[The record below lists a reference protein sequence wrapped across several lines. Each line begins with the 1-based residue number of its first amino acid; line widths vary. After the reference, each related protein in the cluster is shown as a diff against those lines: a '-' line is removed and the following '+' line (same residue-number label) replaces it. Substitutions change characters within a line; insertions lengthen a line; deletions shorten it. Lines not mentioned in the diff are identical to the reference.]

1 MIEGENFMKIRNE
14 NDIKSMELYEEIK
27 QSLND
32 DYIKYLKS
40 LPKYV
45 YDNYIHNVNDIFI
58 HLFDVDVRIL
68 RANKYINRWTATTD
82 NNNNNNSI

>member
-32 DYIKYLKS
+32 DYIKYLKP

-45 YDNYIHNVNDIFI
+45 YDNYIHNVNDI
-58 HLFDVDVRIL
+58 
-68 RANKYINRWTATTD
+68 
-82 NNNNNNSI
+82 